1 VVKIMRK
8 CLNMVSINTHE
19 CSVVVARL
27 INFLSKKYAF
37 QFSLKNMPIFLIHE
51 YWSLTLRAC
60 GDCARRIVIL
70 SSDITVR
77 AKESLLA
84 LHALSARDSPGAVA

>member
-1 VVKIMRK
+1 
-8 CLNMVSINTHE
+8 MVSINTHQ
-19 CSVVVARL
+19 CSVVVHLERL

-51 YWSLTLRAC
+51 CWSFTLRAC